1 MQSFQYLSGEYFD
14 NGKPKWAE
22 RFVEAK
28 IYRPCRIYCEE
39 SHTHI
44 KRWDRIRRLLN
55 EWHKRDVATVLLFAV
70 TDNDNYKKLLTD
82 ANNHEELFEGRN
94 ISSIYTD
101 YSITEYEKQKAH
113 SWGFDAQEQLF
124 DQVKSILRG
133 LNADNLLELLDDN
146 NIRLLDSEGYII

>member
-1 MQSFQYLSGEYFD
+1 M
-14 NGKPKWAE
+14 
-22 RFVEAK
+22 
-28 IYRPCRIYCEE
+28 
-39 SHTHI
+39 
-44 KRWDRIRRLLN
+44 
-55 EWHKRDVATVLLFAV
+55 